1 MAIFV
6 KQDFIKIN
14 MNSIELKIREVR
26 ENKGEPLRKLAAYL
40 DVDQAMMNKIEIGH
54 RKAIKKQIEK
64 LANFF

>member
-1 MAIFV
+1 
-6 KQDFIKIN
+6 